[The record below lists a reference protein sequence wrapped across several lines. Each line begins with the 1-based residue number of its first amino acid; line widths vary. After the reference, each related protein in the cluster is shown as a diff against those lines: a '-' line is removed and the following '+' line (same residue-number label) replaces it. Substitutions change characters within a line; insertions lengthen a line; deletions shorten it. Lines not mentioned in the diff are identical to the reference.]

1 MRKTEEIYES
11 LLAGFGARAG
21 FVPEAGCDL
30 AVRLWAAAAEIQ
42 ALELQAE
49 WVLDQCFPQTAQG
62 IWLDRHGQTRGL
74 TRTPAVRAVGSL
86 RFSVDAP
93 AAMDVLIQAGTAAM
107 TAEEIRFQTTE
118 DVVLR
123 AGDLFADA
131 PAEALEAGSGGNA
144 VPGAVR
150 FLTACPV
157 AVTAVTNPAAFTGGC
172 GQEDDGAF
180 RKRVLESYLRL
191 PNGANGAWYEATA
204 MRFPGVTAARAV
216 GKARGV
222 GTVDVYVTGEGGL
235 PSQELLAALTEEFRE
250 KREIAVDVRVK
261 APAAKTVNV
270 SVAVAVKEGA
280 AGVPAAVE
288 KAVADFFSGRLLGR
302 AVLLAELGNRVYQVE
317 GVENYR
323 FSAPLADLEAD
334 DAVLPV
340 LGDLQVTEMEAAY
353 V

>member
-1 MRKTEEIYES
+1 
-11 LLAGFGARAG
+11 
-21 FVPEAGCDL
+21 
-30 AVRLWAAAAEIQ
+30 
-42 ALELQAE
+42 
-49 WVLDQCFPQTAQG
+49 
-62 IWLDRHGQTRGL
+62 
-74 TRTPAVRAVGSL
+74 
-86 RFSVDAP
+86 
-93 AAMDVLIQAGTAAM
+93 
-107 TAEEIRFQTTE
+107 
-118 DVVLR
+118 
-123 AGDLFADA
+123 
-131 PAEALEAGSGGNA
+131 
-144 VPGAVR
+144 
-150 FLTACPV
+150 
-157 AVTAVTNPAAFTGGC
+157 
-172 GQEDDGAF
+172 
-180 RKRVLESYLRL
+180 
-191 PNGANGAWYEATA
+191 